1 MKTIKILSI
10 LFISVLSFTACSS
23 DDDLPQVINEEE
35 VITDVSLEI
44 TNATGET
51 AVYTFTDP
59 QYRDETYVSPVI
71 LLEENATY
79 MVEAR
84 FYNKSNPNNPE
95 DITAEIKEERNA
107 HFVTYAFANANVD
120 LERTDGA
127 DAIDS
132 DGIPI
137 GISTKW
143 TTNATASGEMVVR
156 LIHEAEVKDITNPN
170 GSVVGGETDVEA
182 IFDLEIE

>member
-10 LFISVLSFTACSS
+10 LFLNTLVFTACSS
-23 DDDLPQVINEEE
+23 DDDLPEVINEEE
-35 VITDVSLEI
+35 VLTDVSLEI

-51 AVYTFTDP
+51 TTYTFTDP
-59 QYRDETYVSPVI
+59 QYRDESYVSPVI

-79 MVEAR
+79 TVEAR
-84 FYNKSNPNNPE
+84 FYNKSNPNSPE

-107 HFVTYAFANANVD
+107 HFVTYAFANANVN
-120 LERTDGA
+120 LERIDGA
-127 DAIDS
+127 DATDS

-137 GISTKW
+137 GISTQW
-143 TTNATASGEMVVR
+143 TTSATASGEVVVR

-170 GSVVGGETDVEA
+170 GTTVGGETDVEA